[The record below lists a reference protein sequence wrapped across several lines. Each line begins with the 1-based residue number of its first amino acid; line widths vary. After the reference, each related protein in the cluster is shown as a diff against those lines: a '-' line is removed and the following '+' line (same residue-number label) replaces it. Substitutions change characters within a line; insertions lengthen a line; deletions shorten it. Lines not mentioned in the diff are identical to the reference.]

1 MGKNKAAFCADKGRF
16 FYDNFSFVNCA
27 FFLINYS
34 LFIRLQENTMSNS
47 ILFVDANVADYAAL
61 LAEELIAKSQL
72 HKENTILLLV
82 L

>member
-1 MGKNKAAFCADKGRF
+1 
-16 FYDNFSFVNCA
+16 
-27 FFLINYS
+27 
-34 LFIRLQENTMSNS
+34 MSNS